1 MDFGSLFEA
10 KKKQK
15 LTGAPVAAQ
24 SAQRSHVLT
33 PPAEKVSRA
42 EKKKLKIESMARPA
56 LQAAWRVSP
65 SPMAPTLSRTHCP
78 KRVALCPPRSRYP
91 SGATIGC
98 CVASSRSG

>member
-1 MDFGSLFEA
+1 MKLSLSLAASALA
-10 KKKQK
+10 KVKPSPSP
-15 LTGAPVAAQ
+15 GGV
-24 SAQRSHVLT
+24 VT
-33 PPAEKVSRA
+33 PRA